1 MEKPDNT
8 PAHRTFEVEQKYVVS
23 APERLLSELARLGL
37 ENVKLETHQDIYF
50 RHPSRN
56 FRETDEALRIRVLG
70 DSAVVT
76 YKGPRLPGPVKT
88 RPEIELD
95 IRTADIEQ
103 WSEMYQHLGF
113 RIAAE
118 VHKTRQ
124 VFQPTSGSELN
135 REFGAMVVA
144 VDRVEQLGSFA
155 EIEQIVSDKSKLDEA
170 RRAIETLAE
179 RLGLMDVQPKS
190 YLGMLLTKL
199 GIEAQ

>member
-113 RIAAE
+113 LIAAE

-124 VFQPTSGSELN
+124 VFQPTSESELN

-199 GIEAQ
+199 GIEA

>member
-1 MEKPDNT
+1 MQNPDNA
-8 PAHRTFEVEQKYVVS
+8 PAHRTFEVEQKYVV
-23 APERLLSELARLGL
+23 AQPDRLLGQLDKLGL
-37 ENVKLETHQDIYF
+37 ESVAVETHRDIYF

-56 FRETDEALRIRVLG
+56 FRQTDEALRIRFLG

-88 RPEIELD
+88 RPEMELE
-95 IRTADIEQ
+95 IRSADTQQ

-113 RIAAE
+113 TIAAE

-124 VFQPTSGSELN
+124 IFQPAGGSELT
-135 REFGAMVVA
+135 REFGVFVVA

-155 EIEQIVSDKSKLDEA
+155 EIEQIVSDKSKLDDA
-170 RRAIETLAE
+170 RRAIESLAE
-179 RLGLMDVQPKS
+179 RFGLTDIQPKS

-199 GIEAQ
+199 GIEA